1 MCYYVVAEGGY
12 IMAQTS
18 LNIRMDEDL
27 KKDFDYVCSE
37 LGINMS
43 TAITIFA
50 KKMSREHRIPFDV
63 SLDSFYS
70 ESNVKALKESIKQIS
85 NGNVVIKTMKEL
97 EEMENA

>member
-1 MCYYVVAEGGY
+1 MIRLPKGGY
-12 IMAQTS
+12 NMAQTS

-27 KKDFDYVCSE
+27 KNDFDYVCSE
-37 LGINMS
+37 LGLNMS

-63 SLDSFYS
+63 SYDPFFS
-70 ESNVKALKESIKQIS
+70 EANVKALKESATQIS
-85 NGNVVIKTMKEL
+85 NGNVVIKTMEEL